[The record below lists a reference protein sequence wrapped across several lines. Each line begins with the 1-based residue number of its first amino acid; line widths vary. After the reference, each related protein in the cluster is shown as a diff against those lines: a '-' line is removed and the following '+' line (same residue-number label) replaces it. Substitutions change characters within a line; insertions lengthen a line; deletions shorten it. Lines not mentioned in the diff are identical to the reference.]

1 MNGKTIAL
9 VLLVIA
15 LLAGGGYYLSQ
26 GDSTGEPQVSAS
38 PEVSVS
44 ATPTSTP
51 VTSVAPTPTSSV
63 SPSPTPTGAVQGS
76 VKVIAVSGNS
86 FSYDPKEIT
95 VKKGDTVRI
104 VFTNTEGFHDWVID
118 EFNARTPK
126 IPAGQVSTI
135 EFVANKT
142 GSFQYYCSVGSHRAQ
157 GMWGTLVV
165 Q

>member
-9 VLLVIA
+9 VLVVIA
-15 LLAGGGYYLSQ
+15 LVAGGGYYLSQ
-26 GDSTGEPQVSAS
+26 GDTAGEPQVSSS
-38 PEVSVS
+38 PEVSP
-44 ATPTSTP
+44 TPT
-51 VTSVAPTPTSSV
+51 PTPTSAAPTPAGSA
-63 SPSPTPTGAVQGS
+63 SPSPAATSGAQVS
-76 VKVIAVSGNS
+76 VKTFAVSGNS
-86 FSYDPKEIT
+86 FSYDPKQIV

-135 EFVANKT
+135 EFVADKA
-142 GSFQYYCSVGSHRAQ
+142 GSFEYYCSVGSHRAQ
-157 GMWGTLVV
+157 GMVGTLVV